1 MKRFNLP
8 TWKDLAHFFEHGDLT
23 PIAVIISVAHY
34 GPVLNDKSDHII
46 VAFLVGALIDLIHF
60 RTVRRLFQV
69 SGRNRI
75 IGHGVIAV
83 MTTIIAAGY
92 HLRFYEND
100 LLLALP
106 IPIGIGILAQHA
118 AANVHDITV
127 DRWRNRAK
135 LLLTVGKKLRAAVME
150 LTTRVS
156 VLQSHVTRLQGFEVE
171 NKELQERAA
180 ALVATNKTLQDS
192 ATQLQQANK
201 NLQNR
206 VGDLERENKE
216 LKEAAKHWLAINP
229 EYQTYARL
237 NAGSIGEDEA
247 AAIVGADVRTV
258 RSRAAKMNGVN
269 HGTP

>member
-75 IGHGVIAV
+75 VGHGVIAV

-127 DRWRNRAK
+127 DRWRNRVK
-135 LLLTVGKKLRAAVME
+135 LLLTVGKKLRASVME

-156 VLQSHVTRLQGFEVE
+156 VLQSHVARLQGYEME
-171 NKELQERAA
+171 NKELHERAA
-180 ALVATNKTLQDS
+180 ALETTNKTLQDN

-201 NLQNR
+201 SLQNR
-206 VGDLERENKE
+206 VTDLERLNKE
-216 LKEAAKHWLAINP
+216 LKEAAKHWLAINS

-247 AAIVGADVRTV
+247 AALVGADVRTV

-269 HGTP
+269 HE